1 MCTKLEMN
9 RVAIH
14 AHFIQLLTSARTRE
28 DRRKIL
34 NTASKAQLV
43 FLREICKNVCAG
55 SLKLSKTVKARL
67 KRYAPVIRRLGDK
80 RVKNCR
86 VKEQLIQ
93 SGGFLPLLAPALLGL
108 LSTIG
113 GRAISKAIGV

>member
-1 MCTKLEMN
+1 MKLEMN
-9 RVAIH
+9 RIALH
-14 AHFIQLLTSARTRE
+14 AHFIQLLSSARTQAE
-28 DRRKIL
+28 RRKIL
-34 NTASKAQLV
+34 KTANKAQLL
-43 FLREICKNVCAG
+43 FLREICNNVCAG

-67 KRYAPVIRRLGDK
+67 KRYAPVIRKLGDK

-86 VKEQLIQ
+86 VKEELLQ
-93 SGGFLPLLAPALLGL
+93 SGGFLPLLAPAILGL